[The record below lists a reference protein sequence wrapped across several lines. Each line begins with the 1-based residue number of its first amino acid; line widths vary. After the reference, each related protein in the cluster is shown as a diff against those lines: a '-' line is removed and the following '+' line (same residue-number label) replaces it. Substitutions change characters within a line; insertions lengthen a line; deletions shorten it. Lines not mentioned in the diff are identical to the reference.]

1 MFMETLMAIS
11 VAVIAAIMVL
21 FLLLMIPVLLKVLRI
36 AREIE
41 WLIDTV
47 RTQIAPVSRDI
58 IVISQDVKDIVRS
71 IRRQVDKVEDGVA
84 TAHDMVTWA
93 KHLKEELKWRV
104 EQPVLRASA
113 VMGGIKRGFEVMS
126 QMFKSRHKEI

>member
-1 MFMETLMAIS
+1 METLTAIS
-11 VAVIAAIMVL
+11 VAVIAAIMLL

-47 RTQIAPVSRDI
+47 RTQVAPVSRDI

-71 IRRQVDKVEDGVA
+71 IRRQVDKVEDGVE
-84 TAHDMVTWA
+84 TAHDMVLWVKKIQA
-93 KHLKEELKWRV
+93 DLKWRAEKPLLQV
-104 EQPVLRASA
+104 AA
-113 VMGGIKRGFEVMS
+113 VMGGIKRGIEVMAG
-126 QMFKSRHKEI
+126 MFRR

>member
-21 FLLLMIPVLLKVLRI
+21 FLILMIPVLLKVLRI

-47 RTQIAPVSRDI
+47 RTQVAPVSRDI

-71 IRRQVDKVEDGVA
+71 IRRQVDKVEDGVE
-84 TAHDMVTWA
+84 TAHDMVLWMKKLQA
-93 KHLKEELKWRV
+93 ELIWRA
-104 EQPVLRASA
+104 EKPILQAAA
-113 VMGGIKRGFEVMS
+113 VMGGIKRGMEVMA
-126 QMFKSRHKEI
+126 QMFKSKHKA

>member
-1 MFMETLMAIS
+1 METLMAIS

-21 FLLLMIPVLLKVLRI
+21 FLILMIPILLKVLRI

-47 RTQIAPVSRDI
+47 RSQVAPISRDI

-71 IRRQVDKVEDGVA
+71 IRRQVDKVEDGVE
-84 TAHDMVTWA
+84 TAHGMVTWA
-93 KHLKEELKWRV
+93 KHIQQELKWRA
-104 EQPVLRASA
+104 EKPILRAAA
-113 VMGGIKRGFEVMS
+113 VMGGFKRGFEVMS
-126 QMFKSRHKEI
+126 QMFKR